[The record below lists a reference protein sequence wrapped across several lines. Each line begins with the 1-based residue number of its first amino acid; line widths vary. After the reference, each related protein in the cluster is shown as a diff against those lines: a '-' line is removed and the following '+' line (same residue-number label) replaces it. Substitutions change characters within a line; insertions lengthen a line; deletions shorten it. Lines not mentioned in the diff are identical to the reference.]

1 MFGQNWRRVSTSWN
15 FKNFDARSWR
25 IRFPFALFSLHL
37 WDGHSKRGIK
47 TLAVT
52 SCKIQNNCFWT
63 LIQSFQIEL
72 RNRVKMLMYA
82 TSVQK
87 IVYSTSLSGFIPN
100 CSRILIIIEV
110 QHFRAIIK
118 RKAWKEIKY
127 LVYLE
132 TTFFT
137 CINSNLHQGLHIR
150 AASHNSRYFHKL
162 PDGGCLHLPYGEW
175 SHLWECLDVNLTTMP
190 KHNHF

>member
-1 MFGQNWRRVSTSWN
+1 MFSQIWRRVSTSWN

-52 SCKIQNNCFWT
+52 SCKVQNNCFLT

-100 CSRILIIIEV
+100 CSRIIYYRSSTYQGYNQKESL
-110 QHFRAIIK
+110 K
-118 RKAWKEIKY
+118 RDQY
-127 LVYLE
+127 LVYLK

-162 PDGGCLHLPYGEW
+162 PNVGCLHLPYCEW

>member
-100 CSRILIIIEV
+100 CSRIIYYRSSTYQGYNQKESL
-110 QHFRAIIK
+110 K
-118 RKAWKEIKY
+118 RDQVPGISRNH
-127 LVYLE
+127 
-132 TTFFT
+132 
-137 CINSNLHQGLHIR
+137 ILHMYKQQPASR
-150 AASHNSRYFHKL
+150 ASHPSSESQFQIFSQAAQ
-162 PDGGCLHLPYGEW
+162 CW
-175 SHLWECLDVNLTTMP
+175 MP
-190 KHNHF
+190 SLALLGVESPLRMPWCKPHYNAKT